1 MINLKVLFTSSKY
14 VSVEA
19 LKGSRRAKVSSQ
31 LYLGETLMK
40 YHQNT
45 IHSILAVANYLIFY
59 LCWVLLINYCKQPIY
74 TAL

>member
-19 LKGSRRAKVSSQ
+19 LKGSWGAKVSVTKP
-31 LYLGETLMK
+31 GETLMK
-40 YHQNT
+40 YQQNT
-45 IHSILAVANYLIFY
+45 IHSILAVPNYLISY

-74 TAL
+74 TAP